1 MRAVQAA
8 IYMPRHA
15 KSFGNSSVPIS
26 QNEEPFRT
34 EYLYTAISRKFVG
47 KSARDNPERYCGWFW
62 VQCCSKKFERM
73 AQEAMDVFATA
84 KGSNKSRFDWLHCQ
98 EQGIDHIQ
106 YYLSGL
112 SRAHF
117 FRHAFNSCKQRC
129 LAAVMPHKSNTRNNL
144 VTSRENE
151 ELHYSHK
158 FFFFFLIRKQ
168 KLRLN
173 DFYTV

>member
-62 VQCCSKKFERM
+62 VQCSSKKFERM

-98 EQGIDHIQ
+98 EQGIDHIL

-112 SRAHF
+112 LRAHF
-117 FRHAFNSCKQRC
+117 FRHALNSCKQRC
-129 LAAVMPHKSNTRNNL
+129 LAAVMPHKSNTRNNRQCL
-144 VTSRENE
+144 NTLNFGDVTWKPS
-151 ELHYSHK
+151 
-158 FFFFFLIRKQ
+158 IA
-168 KLRLN
+168 
-173 DFYTV
+173 